1 MIPANVP
8 TGVKRVAFMGGQ
20 GSFGAAQFV
29 GEGTILNRTQQRVT
43 FVIRR
48 VDPLAQ
54 TFRLDTGRFV
64 TAIEFWFTAKGS
76 SSNNVVL
83 EIRETELGLPNMT
96 GLAEGI
102 LQGSAITVGAWN
114 KITLTRPVYLEAGLE
129 FAMVLL
135 TDDPTHAVALAEL
148 GKFDAVANR
157 LVTSQPYTI
166 GTMLKS
172 SNATT
177 WTPEQAA
184 DLAFRIYG
192 ASFTSATRTV
202 DLGPVRGAVITSLTR
217 SGSTATAIC
226 DQPHRLTTGMAAV
239 VSGAVQSAYNGR
251 QVVTV
256 TGPSSFTF
264 TVAGNPVTPAT
275 GTILVAVGDTTDL
288 VVMAGV
294 QRVSSVTDVEFV
306 FEQPDGTQTRGGD
319 NALIQLVANL
329 NDPLTLSAVL
339 RGTSTLSPV
348 LFAGTQVLLGNLGE
362 SAQYSSRAVPCA
374 AGARVS
380 VTFEALLPSSSG
392 VQVELQ
398 TSTGSWQVVAVTTA
412 TPVGAGW
419 TEYIYTVA
427 SFTAGGTTTRCRL
440 ALTGTAAGRPHVR
453 KLRMV
458 VI

>member
-1 MIPANVP
+1 
-8 TGVKRVAFMGGQ
+8 
-20 GSFGAAQFV
+20 
-29 GEGTILNRTQQRVT
+29 
-43 FVIRR
+43 
-48 VDPLAQ
+48 
-54 TFRLDTGRFV
+54 
-64 TAIEFWFTAKGS
+64 
-76 SSNNVVL
+76 
-83 EIRETELGLPNMT
+83 
-96 GLAEGI
+96 
-102 LQGSAITVGAWN
+102 
-114 KITLTRPVYLEAGLE
+114 
-129 FAMVLL
+129 
-135 TDDPTHAVALAEL
+135 
-148 GKFDAVANR
+148 
-157 LVTSQPYTI
+157 
-166 GTMLKS
+166 
-172 SNATT
+172 
-177 WTPEQAA
+177 
-184 DLAFRIYG
+184 
-192 ASFTSATRTV
+192 
-202 DLGPVRGAVITSLTR
+202 
-217 SGSTATAIC
+217 
-226 DQPHRLTTGMAAV
+226 
-239 VSGAVQSAYNGR
+239 
-251 QVVTV
+251 VVTV